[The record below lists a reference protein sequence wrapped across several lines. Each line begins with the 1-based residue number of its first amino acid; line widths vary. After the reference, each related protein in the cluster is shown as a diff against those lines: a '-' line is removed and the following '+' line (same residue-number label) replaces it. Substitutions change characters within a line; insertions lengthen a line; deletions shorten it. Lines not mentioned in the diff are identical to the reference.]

1 MFRRLLLFAALAL
14 VAAPAALA
22 AGPAPFAV
30 QGGAGV
36 LSPDGKIRY
45 VAVGVQGDTALTAVQ
60 TNGGKIRRT
69 LSLIDS
75 WGTPTLTYN
84 NGPGDGISRD
94 GKTIVLQSFGS
105 FAPTSFL
112 IVDAGTRLRIRDMF
126 TLNGSFAFDALSPDA
141 KTMYLIQHVSQQ
153 DITRYVVRAYD
164 LGRNRLLPG
173 RIADRTQKSWIMQG
187 FPVTR
192 TTSVDGRWVY
202 TLYQNPGGY
211 PFVHALDTVRGV
223 AHCVGVPWSGDQAG
237 VWNLRLALRDGGRTL
252 AVVRAGDGGPYTSID
267 TRSWRLSTPSHGGG
281 GFPWWGIL
289 LAAAGGVALVVAAA
303 AAIRR
308 RGPAA
313 GPVGAPVA

>member
-22 AGPAPFAV
+22 AGPAPYAV
-30 QGGAGV
+30 QGGPGV
-36 LSPDGKIRY
+36 LSPDGKTRY
-45 VAVGVQGDTALTAVQ
+45 VAVGVQGDTGLEAVQ
-60 TNGGKIRRT
+60 TSSGMIRRS
-69 LSLIDS
+69 LSLVGA

-94 GKTIVLQSFGS
+94 GKTLVLQRMGS
-105 FAPTSFL
+105 ITPTSFT
-112 IVDAGTRLRIRDMF
+112 IVDAAKRLRIRAMI

-141 KTMYLIQHVSQQ
+141 KTMYLIQHVSKQ
-153 DITRYVVRAYD
+153 DATRYIVRAYD
-164 LGRNRLLPG
+164 LEHGRLLPG

-223 AHCVGVPWSGDQAG
+223 AHCVGIPWAGDDQAA
-237 VWNLRLALRDGGRTL
+237 VWNLTLSLRDGGGTL
-252 AVVRAGDGGPYTSID
+252 AVGWKSGRPYVNVD
-267 TRSWRLSTPSHGGG
+267 TGTWRVSATHG
-281 GFPWWGIL
+281 GFPWWIVGAALGGAAALL
-289 LAAAGGVALVVAAA
+289 LAAALLRRALRAEGPLAA
-303 AAIRR
+303 R
-308 RGPAA
+308 PA
-313 GPVGAPVA
+313 